1 MNENT
6 WRYWYK
12 AAVLELNSS
21 LVQIRVNEA
30 LAAINARA
38 AAGARVPRDELR
50 DMRAAMSTL
59 REMKSR
65 QEVTRAPL
73 MASWLLNCK
82 NCSKPFAYSLISNTL
97 AEYHLPS
104 RPVFPAVGRERECP
118 HCKTKS
124 TYQQSDLRFQNGP
137 SDK

>member
-1 MNENT
+1 
-6 WRYWYK
+6 
-12 AAVLELNSS
+12 
-21 LVQIRVNEA
+21 
-30 LAAINARA
+30 
-38 AAGARVPRDELR
+38 
-50 DMRAAMSTL
+50 
-59 REMKSR
+59 
-65 QEVTRAPL
+65 

-97 AEYHLPS
+97 TDYHLPS

-124 TYQQSDLRFQNGP
+124 TYQQTDLRFQNSP

>member
-1 MNENT
+1 MPGVAPSQPRTMPARSRVSSRSLHGFRSPKMNENN

-21 LVQIRVNEA
+21 LVQIRVSEA

-38 AAGARVPRDELR
+38 AAGTRVPRDELR

-73 MASWLLNCK
+73 MASWLLDCK
-82 NCSKPFAYSLISNTL
+82 NCSKPFVYSLI
-97 AEYHLPS
+97 A
-104 RPVFPAVGRERECP
+104 
-118 HCKTKS
+118 
-124 TYQQSDLRFQNGP
+124 D
-137 SDK
+137 

>member
-1 MNENT
+1 MNENN

-73 MASWLLNCK
+73 MASWLLDCK
-82 NCSKPFAYSLISNTL
+82 NCSKPFVYSLIPDRL
-97 AEYHLPS
+97 ADYHLPS

-124 TYQQSDLRFQNGP
+124 TYQQTDLRFQNSP
-137 SDK
+137 VR